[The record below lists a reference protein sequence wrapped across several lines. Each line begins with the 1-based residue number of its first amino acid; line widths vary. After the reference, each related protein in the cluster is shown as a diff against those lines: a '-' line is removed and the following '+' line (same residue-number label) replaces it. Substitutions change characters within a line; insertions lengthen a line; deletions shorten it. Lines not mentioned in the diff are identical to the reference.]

1 MKTKTFNY
9 FSIAMIMIALLANH
23 VIAQP
28 VVITQWNFDNETLE
42 PNIGS
47 GTATNIGGTTFTWAT
62 GNSPA
67 PNRAWNTTT
76 YPLQGTNPGTAGVQ
90 FMLSTLGYEDI
101 ALDYYHRASG
111 TASRWA
117 QIEYTL
123 DGGNT
128 WIAHDNNNGG
138 ISPHDTFYEFSF
150 DLSSVTGANNNANFG
165 IRIVSIFS
173 PFAFDQNETLT
184 YGPNEAYQRA
194 NAQSGPPGTGTGTGD
209 YGQAGTWRFDDVTIS
224 GVEIS
229 TSAPVQLAITSIN
242 GGAAVQVNVPFYFTV
257 QTIDVNGVPSNVNQN
272 TQITISKQSGTGTF
286 GGVLSATIPAGS
298 NAATLHDI
306 TYNVAES
313 GVSVTASV
321 TSGMSLS
328 PSTSAVFQVLSEAD
342 HMEFNN
348 FPENGT
354 INQTITAFTVQ
365 ALRNDNSIDEYFNGL
380 ITLAK
385 ASGPGEVYGTLS
397 KFAVNGIATFN
408 DIIFNV
414 AGDYTLSASSSGLTT
429 AESEII
435 SIESLPEGLIC
446 HWDFNNETLD
456 PIVGTGTAA
465 NVGGTTTAWAAGVP
479 GNPDRGWNTTNYP
492 EQATDSKTAGVE
504 FLTSTSGFQNI
515 QISYFHRH
523 SGTASRHVVLQYTV
537 DGVNWTDFETYA
549 NMPYDTFIEHNF
561 DLSSIDGANNNPDFG
576 IRVLSMFSPEPFTDP
591 QSPNTQWEAD
601 TAYQGTREDRN
612 YTISGTWRF
621 DEVMFMGDPFGLL
634 MGDAN
639 CDGIVNIIDVIT
651 ATNYLLGQ
659 TPQPFCF
666 ENADINGDGI
676 IDILDCVGIVN
687 LLLSK

>member
-9 FSIAMIMIALLANH
+9 FSIAMVMIALLANH

-62 GNSPA
+62 GYSPA

-76 YPLQGTNPGTAGVQ
+76 YPLQGTNSGTAGVQ

-101 ALDYYHRASG
+101 TLDYYHRASG

-123 DGGNT
+123 DGGNI

-209 YGQAGTWRFDDVTIS
+209 YGQAGTWRFDDITIS

-242 GGAAVQVNVPFYFTV
+242 GGAAVQVNVPFYLTV
-257 QTIDVNGVPSNVNQN
+257 QAIDVNGVPSNVNQN

-328 PSTSAVFQVLSEAD
+328 PGTSAIFQVLSGAD

-354 INQTITAFTVQ
+354 INQTIAAFTVQ
-365 ALRNDNSIDEYFNGL
+365 ALQIGR
-380 ITLAK
+380 
-385 ASGPGEVYGTLS
+385 ASCRE
-397 KFAVNGIATFN
+397 
-408 DIIFNV
+408 
-414 AGDYTLSASSSGLTT
+414 
-429 AESEII
+429 
-435 SIESLPEGLIC
+435 
-446 HWDFNNETLD
+446 
-456 PIVGTGTAA
+456 
-465 NVGGTTTAWAAGVP
+465 
-479 GNPDRGWNTTNYP
+479 
-492 EQATDSKTAGVE
+492 
-504 FLTSTSGFQNI
+504 
-515 QISYFHRH
+515 
-523 SGTASRHVVLQYTV
+523 
-537 DGVNWTDFETYA
+537 
-549 NMPYDTFIEHNF
+549 
-561 DLSSIDGANNNPDFG
+561 
-576 IRVLSMFSPEPFTDP
+576 RV
-591 QSPNTQWEAD
+591 
-601 TAYQGTREDRN
+601 
-612 YTISGTWRF
+612 
-621 DEVMFMGDPFGLL
+621 
-634 MGDAN
+634 
-639 CDGIVNIIDVIT
+639 
-651 ATNYLLGQ
+651 
-659 TPQPFCF
+659 
-666 ENADINGDGI
+666 
-676 IDILDCVGIVN
+676 
-687 LLLSK
+687 

>member
-1 MKTKTFNY
+1 
-9 FSIAMIMIALLANH
+9 MIMIALLANH

-28 VVITQWNFDNETLE
+28 VVITQWDFDNETLE

-47 GTATNIGGTTFTWAT
+47 GTATNIGGTSFTWAT
-62 GNSPA
+62 GNGPA
-67 PNRAWNTTT
+67 PNRAWNTST
-76 YPLQGTNPGTAGVQ
+76 YPAQGTDPGTAGVE

-101 ALDYYHRASG
+101 TLDYYHRASG

-123 DGGNT
+123 DGGSS

-150 DLSSVTGANNNANFG
+150 DLSSVTEANNNANFG

-229 TSAPVQLAITSIN
+229 TSEPVQLAITSIN
-242 GGAAVQVNVPFYFTV
+242 GGAAVQVNVPFYLNV
-257 QTIDVNGVPSNVNQN
+257 QALDVNGVPSNVNQN
-272 TQITISKQSGTGTF
+272 TLINIAKQTGTGTLE
-286 GGVLSATIPAGS
+286 GELTATIPAGS
-298 NAATLHDI
+298 NTATLHELI
-306 TYNVAES
+306 YNVAED
-313 GVSVTASV
+313 GVSITASV

-328 PSTSAVFQVLSEAD
+328 PGTSAVFQVLSGAD
-342 HMEFNN
+342 HMEFIN

-354 INQTITAFTVQ
+354 VNQTIASFTVH
-365 ALRNDNSIDEYFNGL
+365 ALRNDNSIDEYFNEL

-385 ASGPGEVYGTLS
+385 TSGPGEVLGTLS
-397 KFAVNGIATFN
+397 TVAVNGVATFN
-408 DIIFNV
+408 DIIFNI
-414 AGDYTLSASSSGLTT
+414 AGDYTLSASSSGLTP

-446 HWDFNNETLD
+446 YWDFNDETLE

-479 GNPDRGWNTTNYP
+479 GNPDRGWNTSNYP
-492 EQATDSKTAGVE
+492 EQATDSKTAGVK
-504 FLTSTSGFQNI
+504 FLTSTSGYQNI
-515 QISYFHRH
+515 QVSYFHRN
-523 SGTASRHVVLQYTV
+523 SGTASRHVVIQYTV
-537 DGVNWTDFETYA
+537 DGVNWNDFETYA
-549 NMPYDTFIEHNF
+549 NMPYDTFTEHNF
-561 DLSSIDGANNNPDFG
+561 DLSSIDGVNNNPDFG
-576 IRVLSMFSPEPFTDP
+576 FRVLSIFSPEPFTDP
-591 QSPNTQWEAD
+591 QSPNTQWEAN
-601 TAYQGTREDRN
+601 TAYQGTRDDRN

-621 DEVMFMGDPFGLL
+621 DEVMIMGDLFGILL
-634 MGDAN
+634 GDAN
-639 CDGIVNIIDVIT
+639 CDGVVNIIDVIT
-651 ATNYLLGQ
+651 TTNYLLGME
-659 TPQPFCF
+659 PQPFCF
-666 ENADINGDGI
+666 ENADINGDGV

-687 LLLSK
+687 LILSND